1 MASVNTAVNT
11 KLEGRF
17 ITIEI
22 DGLETV
28 SGALGDLR
36 RKSPAALKVAVNQT
50 ARQTRK
56 WMIAAAKARYTVNAA
71 GQRHLND
78 LKTNKKATNADPSAT
93 LFISKMR
100 NDLGYFENKPRAVYT
115 GRAAAARKGTV
126 YQARVLRENSMKP
139 LTGAGNLSKGF
150 LAQFKSGHIGM
161 VQRVIGSRSEHT
173 TTEKGYPRWRNK
185 KTGYVEKLQTMGS
198 PSATAMHT
206 KVWPEVQDDAEV
218 YLMARLQDRVDWI
231 LTRAGKGVTQ

>member
-11 KLEGRF
+11 KMEGRF

-115 GRAAAARKGTV
+115 GRAAVARKGTV

-173 TTEKGYPRWRNK
+173 TTEKGYPRWRSK

-231 LTRAGKGVTQ
+231 LTRARKG

>member
-1 MASVNTAVNT
+1 MGSVNTAVKT
-11 KLEGRF
+11 KLKGRF

-22 DGLETV
+22 EGLETV
-28 SGALGDLR
+28 SEALGDLQ

-50 ARQTRK
+50 AREARK
-56 WMIAAAKARYTVNAA
+56 MMIAAAKARYAVNAA

-78 LKTNKKATNADPSAT
+78 LKHKKKATNADPSAT

-100 NDLGYFENKPRAVYT
+100 NDLGYFDNNPRAVFT

-126 YQARVLRENSMKP
+126 YTARVLKESGMKP
-139 LTGAGNLSKGF
+139 LTGAGGMGKGF

-161 VQRVIGSRSEHT
+161 VQRVIGSASTHT
-173 TTEKGYPRWRNK
+173 VTEKGYPRWRNK
-185 KTGYVEKLQTMGS
+185 QGNVEKLQTMGS

-206 KVWPEVQDDAEV
+206 KVWPEVQDDVEV

-231 LTRAGKGVTQ
+231 LARAGARG

>member
-1 MASVNTAVNT
+1 MGSVNTAVNT
-11 KLEGRF
+11 KLQGRI

-22 DGLETV
+22 EGLETV
-28 SGALGDLR
+28 SEALGDLQ

-50 ARQTRK
+50 ARQARK
-56 WMIAAAKARYTVNAA
+56 WMIAAAKARYVVNAA

-100 NDLGYFENKPRAVYT
+100 NDLGYFENRPRAVFT
-115 GRAAAARKGTV
+115 GGAAVARKGTV
-126 YQARVLRENSMKP
+126 YQARVLRDSSLKP
-139 LTGAGNLSKGF
+139 LPGAGNLGKGF
-150 LAQFKSGHIGM
+150 LAQFESGHIGM
-161 VQRVIGSRSEHT
+161 VQRVIGSESEHT
-173 TTEKGYPRWRNK
+173 KTKKGYPRWRNK
-185 KTGYVEKLQTMGS
+185 KTGHVEKLQTMGS

-206 KVWPEVQDDAEV
+206 KVWPEVQDDVEV

-231 LTRAGKGVTQ
+231 LARAAGSR

>member
-1 MASVNTAVNT
+1 MASVNTAVNA
-11 KLEGRF
+11 KLQGRS

-22 DGLETV
+22 EGLETV
-28 SGALGDLR
+28 AGALGDLR
-36 RKSPAALKVAVNQT
+36 GKTPAALKVAVNQT

-56 WMIAAAKARYTVNAA
+56 WMIAAAKARYVVNAA

-78 LKTNKKATNADPSAT
+78 LKTSKKATNTDPSAT

-115 GRAAAARKGTV
+115 GKAAAAREGTV
-126 YQARVLRENSMKP
+126 YQARVLRESSLEP
-139 LTGAGNLSKGF
+139 LTGAGNLGKGF

-161 VQRVIGSRSEHT
+161 VQRVIGSESEHT
-173 TTEKGYPRWRNK
+173 TTEKGYPRWRNRQ
-185 KTGYVEKLQTMGS
+185 GNVEKLQTMGS

-206 KVWPEVQDDAEV
+206 KVWPEVQDDVEV

-231 LTRAGKGVTQ
+231 LARAAGGR